1 MGKCPSTFKYDTS
14 PPPRP
19 VWPLTRR
26 RLTYE
31 PVALTFSFT
40 SKELQSD
47 PLPALRE
54 RFESVDVKLLV
65 DYAIHHTTHV
75 VSKKRNTAKG
85 LQALVNG
92 RFIVSEPYLD
102 AISQAAQSV
111 PQENGADTCPLE
123 QDYDMHWPNPMD
135 YLPPRGAE
143 PVNHPDSIYAPDK
156 ARQEIFEGYT
166 FIFYDSNQY
175 NNLMAP
181 ITNGG
186 GKALLEHILPGET
199 PVDDFIR
206 YVKTVAGEK
215 GLGSFDDGNEGR
227 GVVLVRYLPAKGDHV
242 QWFADFFTNVS
253 LRLDHRPI
261 EQNEFLEAIL
271 VKDASM
277 LRRPLEVEPA
287 GDENVVPEA
296 PAPIT
301 QETMVEEP
309 VVKVS
314 PSKRRARGPIKRRFA
329 GFDEADIS
337 VDMEEI
343 PQFVPP
349 PARGRDTE
357 EGLFV
362 SQEVPQQDDAADVD
376 MGSPRKR
383 AADAM
388 EEDELMED
396 VAPAAARLK
405 RQRVARGETLEAPE
419 PESPPKSAAKPPPK
433 KKKEL
438 DVLAAA
444 KKHREEEEARARA
457 EQEDLTNLPA
467 DIDLA
472 EIRRLNIVEEVELRS
487 ASSASRT
494 REQDIS
500 DGRWDPKWNGVK
512 NFKKFRQRGQATG
525 RQPARTI
532 VPLEE
537 AKTKEFGVGDT
548 YWLED
553 DSAQANRNKSVS
565 QQSNAISEL
574 PSARRT
580 VHTPS
585 ADNVLVP
592 ATVDDDVDSLLAE
605 DSQPVRTGSRSQR
618 SRVTQT
624 QSQGSK
630 GTSQAASSRA
640 NQNPSKRPAPE
651 SSISQSSSKRP
662 RTMPKFMQNQDSD
675 DSDDDLKFKFGRR
688 R

>member
-1 MGKCPSTFKYDTS
+1 MNPFPSA
-14 PPPRP
+14 P
-19 VWPLTRR
+19 WQLLTCC

-40 SKELQSD
+40 SKELQND
-47 PLPALRE
+47 PLPALRD
-54 RFESVDVKLLV
+54 RFESVDIKLLV

-102 AISQAAQSV
+102 AITQAAQSV

-123 QDYDMHWPNPMD
+123 QDFDKHWPNPMD

-143 PVNHPDSIYAPDK
+143 PVDHPDSIYAPDK
-156 ARQEIFEGYT
+156 ARQEVFEGYT

-186 GKALLEHILPGET
+186 GKALLEHIVAGET

-215 GLGSFDDGNEGR
+215 GLGSFDDGNQGR

-287 GDENVVPEA
+287 GDENAAPEA
-296 PAPIT
+296 PPEPIT
-301 QETMVEEP
+301 QQTIAEEP

-343 PQFVPP
+343 PQFVPAP
-349 PARGRDTE
+349 TRGRDTE

-362 SQEVPQQDDAADVD
+362 SQEAPQLDEEADID

-383 AADAM
+383 TADAM

-405 RQRVARGETLEAPE
+405 RQRVARGEALEALE
-419 PESPPKSAAKPPPK
+419 PEIPPTPAAKPPPK

-457 EQEDLTNLPA
+457 EQEDLANLPA

-472 EIRRLNIVEEVELRS
+472 EIRRLNIVEEVELRTTGG
-487 ASSASRT
+487 ATRT
-494 REQDIS
+494 REQDIA

-512 NFKKFRQRGQATG
+512 NFKKFRQRGQAAG

-532 VPLEE
+532 VQLEE
-537 AKTKEFGVGDT
+537 AKTKEFGVGDA

-553 DSAQANRNKSVS
+553 DSVQANRNKSVS
-565 QQSNAISEL
+565 QQSN
-574 PSARRT
+574 T
-580 VHTPS
+580 VSDQPLSRPTTHTLS
-585 ADNVLVP
+585 ADVVVP
-592 ATVDDDVDSLLAE
+592 ATVEDDADSLLAE

-640 NQNPSKRPAPE
+640 SQNPAKRTAPE
-651 SSISQSSSKRP
+651 SSTTQSSSKRP